1 MGCNYNKKSWVE
13 MATRVYK
20 YGLIPIGYPPQAA
33 IGELFRANNLWNTLV
48 ALHRES
54 LENWDDARRAASIE
68 YSEKMD
74 DFEKLQQDIKLQ
86 KVALR
91 KARMEDGSKTG
102 DTPRVKSEYA
112 ALKRLFQDSKE
123 LSADLKPIR
132 KDADTKI
139 DKKAL
144 NDEYRDKCKRAV
156 SVKNCKI
163 YSVTAGQINANFRT
177 ARDKAF
183 KDNATMRFHS
193 FDGSGYFQFRCR
205 QKDKSVK
212 VDGISVDEF
221 MNANFQQYLS
231 CTVLSADESKK
242 KPRLRISAKLTGG
255 ASKAS
260 KVFHQF
266 DWIYHRPL
274 PPDCQIQNGK
284 ILRTRSGDKFKYD
297 LVLTVKVPDA
307 IPINPNKL
315 KGTIG
320 IDIGFRR
327 VADTVLIATIM
338 SDDASKPP
346 LEVKAPS
353 EMVSALEHVIDLQ
366 SELDDAATDLGKTI
380 TPLLKNN
387 PIPEEHQKYR
397 MWRSIANRP
406 ANVTLSFEKA
416 YKLAIWLNYEP
427 DACPKDIIEKVHT
440 WWRSYSRKYREIHNR
455 RRKQLTH
462 RKHFYRETAAK
473 LVNQHRLIVLEEIDL
488 RRFAETKDKDTK
500 LSSKA
505 RAQRFLGAVSEFRD
519 AIKNAADRDGV
530 PYIEVNPAYTSKTC
544 SECGVLNKSLKSEK
558 EWACTSC
565 GVVHD
570 RDINAANNLQK
581 MGKQYI
587 EDVKKQ
593 SLEVIE

>member
-1 MGCNYNKKSWVE
+1 

-20 YGLIPIGYPPQAA
+20 YGLVPIGYPPQAA
-33 IGELFRANNLWNTLV
+33 IDELFRANNLWNTLV

-54 LENWDDARRAASIE
+54 RENWDDARRAASIL

-74 DFEKLQQDIKLQ
+74 DLEKKQEEISQAFNALRQVRMEEGTKDETNPKLKLQRSIINKL
-86 KVALR
+86 K
-91 KARMEDGSKTG
+91 
-102 DTPRVKSEYA
+102 
-112 ALKRLFQDSKE
+112 KE
-123 LSADLKPIR
+123 QGEIFLELKPLR

-144 NDEYRDKCKRAV
+144 NDEYRDKCNKAI
-156 SVKNCKI
+156 SVKNCGI
-163 YSVTAGQINANFRT
+163 YRRTADQIYANFRT

-183 KDNATMRFHS
+183 KDNATMRFHP
-193 FDGSGYFQFRCR
+193 FDGTGYFQFRCTR
-205 QKDKSVK
+205 KGSNT
-212 VDGISVDEF
+212 DGISVDEF
-221 MNANFQQYLS
+221 MGAKFTEYMRCAVTSVN
-231 CTVLSADESKK
+231 DSKK
-242 KPRLRISAKLTGG
+242 KPRIRINAVLTGG
-255 ASKAS
+255 VTKAS
-260 KVFHQF
+260 KVFQEF

-274 PPDCQIQNGK
+274 PQDCQIQNGK

-297 LVLTVKVPDA
+297 LVLTVKVPDT
-307 IPINPNKL
+307 IPINPHKL

-327 VADTVLIATIM
+327 AADTVLIATVM
-338 SDDASKPP
+338 SNDASKPP

-366 SELDDAATDLGKTI
+366 SELDDAAADLGKTI

-387 PIPEEHQKYR
+387 PLPEEHQKYR

-406 ANVTLSFEKA
+406 ANFTLSFEKA

-427 DACPKDIIEKVHT
+427 DVFPKDITEKVHT

-473 LVNQHRLIVLEEIDL
+473 LVNQERLIVLEKIDL
-488 RRFAETKDKDTK
+488 SRFAETRDKDTK
-500 LSSKA
+500 LSNKA

-558 EWACTSC
+558 EWTCTSC

-593 SLEVIE
+593 SLEVLE